1 MKNVLITG
9 GCGFLG
15 QHLTNKLL
23 RKYPK
28 VQIKILD
35 LYDNPK
41 PLFNFK
47 KNKRVSYV
55 LGKNICNFDKIEKAL
70 S

>member
-23 RKYPK
+23 RKYLK

-47 KNKRVSYV
+47 KNKRVV
-55 LGKNICNFDKIEKAL
+55 MF
-70 S
+70 